1 MKKTGGAIRRECITI
16 KIAHSPFRKYHDFA
30 KWIGEYIKALKGT
43 KKIIDI
49 FVEIPVTKQL
59 FAISVEGEKLDMIL
73 KKYIRKYWEIL
84 LNAGNGFANDKVP
97 KLSGAL
103 AYSTLFSLAPM
114 MLLIIIIGGSVYGV
128 DAAEGK
134 IFEELKGFVGADVAA
149 QLQELIRR
157 IHFQQNSFL
166 TTVISVVALIIG
178 STGTFAEI
186 QDSLNMIWGV
196 RPKAKKGLIKLL
208 ISRLLSFSMI
218 IGLGFLLVVSL
229 VANTLLLTLSSRI
242 LQLFPELPINLI
254 DLINNGF
261 IFLVISFLFA
271 VIFKMLP
278 DVKIQWRQV
287 VPGAFLTAAL
297 FLLGKFFIGLYISN
311 NNTASLY
318 GAAGGIIVILMWIYF
333 SAFILYFGAEFTRAY
348 IEYSGVK
355 IVPTSFAE
363 YNDRRLLER
372 YLKEQN
378 GEEQQQTSEKD

>member
-1 MKKTGGAIRRECITI
+1 MT
-16 KIAHSPFRKYHDFA
+16 F
-30 KWIGEYIKALKGT
+30 
-43 KKIIDI
+43 
-49 FVEIPVTKQL
+49 
-59 FAISVEGEKLDMIL
+59 
-73 KKYIRKYWEIL
+73 KKYIQKYWTIL
-84 LNAGNGFANDKVP
+84 LNAGVGFANDKVP

-114 MLLIIIIGGSVYGV
+114 MLLIVIIGGSVYGV

-134 IFEELKGFVGADVAA
+134 IFEELKDFVGADVAT
-149 QLQELIRR
+149 QIQELIRR

-166 TTVISVVALIIG
+166 TTIISVVALLIG

-229 VANTLLLTLSSRI
+229 VANTLLLALSSRI
-242 LQLFPELPINLI
+242 LKLFPELPINII

-271 VIFKMLP
+271 AIFKMLP
-278 DVKIQWRQV
+278 DVKILWRQV

-297 FLLGKFFIGLYISN
+297 FLLGKFFIGLYIGS

-355 IVPTSFAE
+355 IIPTSYAE
-363 YNDRRLLER
+363 YNDRRLLEH
-372 YLKEQN
+372 YLKEQRID
-378 GEEQQQTSEKD
+378 EQQQHISGQG

>member
-1 MKKTGGAIRRECITI
+1 VKKTGGAIRRECITI

-30 KWIGEYIKALKGT
+30 KWIGEYIKALKCT

-149 QLQELIRR
+149 QIQELIRR

-242 LQLFPELPINLI
+242 LQLFPELPINII